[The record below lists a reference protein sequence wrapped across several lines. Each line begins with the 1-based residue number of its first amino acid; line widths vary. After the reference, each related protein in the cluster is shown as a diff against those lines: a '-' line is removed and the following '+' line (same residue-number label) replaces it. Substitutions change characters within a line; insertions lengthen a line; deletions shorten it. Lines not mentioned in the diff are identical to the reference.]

1 MKIRDL
7 KNWKNQRGMSLI
19 EMSAALAVSAIILIP
34 LTSIIAQQIRIPVRV
49 VSEVTTKRQLQ
60 KASLVI
66 TEDASA
72 AETFEAGT
80 EPDYGTFIWEELSG
94 GDPVPVTVRYF
105 YDTIIDK
112 QSKIETGIL
121 FRDVIRG
128 GQQLPPKIWI
138 IGIKKFDDVI
148 FEYTAPE
155 WAFGDVS
162 RDWALDDG
170 KVVVTVTQTVEAG
183 AEFADTITTET
194 MTAHLRPDI
203 TRPVSQPSP

>member
-1 MKIRDL
+1 MQLIRRLMD
-7 KNWKNQRGMSLI
+7 QRGAMSLM
-19 EMSAALAVSAIILIP
+19 ELTAALAVSAIVLVP
-34 LTSIIAQQIRIPVRV
+34 LTSIMAVQVRTPVKV

-72 AETFEAGT
+72 AETFEFGT
-80 EPDYGTFIWEELSG
+80 EPDYGTFIWEELSS

-105 YDTIIDK
+105 FESTIDVE
-112 QSKIETGIL
+112 SKRESGTL
-121 FRDVIRG
+121 LRDVIRG
-128 GQQLPPKIWI
+128 GQQLAPKIWI
-138 IGIKKFDDVI
+138 EGVAKFDDVV
-148 FEYTAPE
+148 FQYTAPQ
-155 WAFGDVS
+155 WAFGDIS

-170 KVVVTVTQTVEAG
+170 KITVTIRQTVEAG
-183 AEFADTITTET
+183 AEFGDTVTSET